1 MTDRLEG
8 LSPLGI
14 DRAAPAASLT
24 RVRRDEQNDR
34 EGRGRQQEPESQE
47 PFDADDAEDDGRPHI
62 DVRA

>member
-14 DRAAPAASLT
+14 DPAARASSLT
-24 RVRRDEQNDR
+24 RVRRDEHSEKQ
-34 EGRGRQQEPESQE
+34 GRGRPQEQDPGERHE
-47 PFDADDAEDDGRPHI
+47 ADDAEDDGRPHI

>member
-14 DRAAPAASLT
+14 GPAARAASLT
-24 RVRRDEQNDR
+24 RVKRDERNEK
-34 EGRGRQQEPESQE
+34 EGRGRPQEQDSRAQDE
-47 PFDADDAEDDGRPHI
+47 ADDVADDGLPHV

>member
-14 DRAAPAASLT
+14 DPAARAVSMT
-24 RVRRDEQNDR
+24 RVRRDEQNDPQ
-34 EGRGRQQEPESQE
+34 GRGRQQEPESHD
-47 PFDADDAEDDGRPHI
+47 PLDADEAEDDGRPHI